1 MLDPR
6 CVSPWILAARP
17 RTLAAAVVP
26 VAVGTACA
34 LHVGGAS
41 WGVAIAAL
49 LGAAL
54 IQIGTNLVNDA
65 ADFARGADTEE
76 RVGPRRAA
84 QAGLLTTRQLVAGA
98 GAVFVAAMIC
108 GIYLTAVAG
117 WPIVA
122 IGLISIVA
130 GIAYTSGPFPLAY
143 VGLGDVFVIVFFGFV
158 AVCGTA
164 FAHAGEVPAIAWW
177 AAVPVGFLATA
188 LLAVNNLR
196 DRDTDALAHKRT
208 LAVRFGRDFARR
220 EYAFLVGASYATP
233 LAIWLGGL
241 AGPAILLPLATAPL
255 AKGPLLLA
263 LGADEPAELNRCL
276 AGTARLLLVF
286 GLALA
291 AGIASG

>member
-1 MLDPR
+1 MLAPV

-34 LHVGGAS
+34 LHAGGAS
-41 WGVAIAAL
+41 VSVAIAAL
-49 LGAAL
+49 AGAAL

-65 ADFARGADTEE
+65 ADFERGADTEE
-76 RVGPRRAA
+76 RTGPRRAA

-98 GAVFVAAMIC
+98 AVVFAAAMLC
-108 GIYLTAVAG
+108 GVYLTAVAG

-122 IGLISIVA
+122 IGLLSITA
-130 GIAYTSGPFPLAY
+130 GVAYTSGPWPLAY
-143 VGLGDVFVIVFFGFV
+143 VGLGDVFVIAFFGFV

-164 FAHAGEVPAIAWW
+164 FAHAGEVPTIAWW
-177 AAVPVGFLATA
+177 AAVPVGFLATG

-196 DRDTDALAHKRT
+196 DRDTDARANKRT

-220 EYAFLVGASYATP
+220 EYAFLLGVSYATP
-233 LAIWLGGL
+233 LAIWLAGL
-241 AGPAILLPLATAPL
+241 AGPSILLPLTTAPL
-255 AKGPLLLA
+255 ARTPLLLA

-291 AGIASG
+291 AGIALG